1 MFASSSLESINA
13 TQGVAAPTVLV
24 VEDQVL
30 LRLYVS
36 EMIEQAGYTVIAA
49 EDADE
54 ALVVLRKNPQ
64 IRAVFSDFEMPSTMT
79 GLELGHHLSRTRPD
93 VAFVLTSGRKAP
105 GSFALPPRSLFV
117 SKPFLESDVCA
128 ALAQLVH

>member
-1 MFASSSLESINA
+1 MCADLSFGTARSGEHH
-13 TQGVAAPTVLV
+13 AAPTVLV

-36 EMIEQAGYTVIAA
+36 DMIEQAGYTVISA

-54 ALVVLRKNPQ
+54 ALSMISLNPQ
-64 IRAVFSDFEMPSTMT
+64 IQIVFSDFEMPSAMT

-93 VAFVLTSGRKAP
+93 MGFVLTSGRQMP
-105 GSFALPPRSLFV
+105 GSTLLPPRSLFV
-117 SKPFLESDVCA
+117 AKPFLESDVCA
-128 ALAQLVH
+128 ALAHCVH